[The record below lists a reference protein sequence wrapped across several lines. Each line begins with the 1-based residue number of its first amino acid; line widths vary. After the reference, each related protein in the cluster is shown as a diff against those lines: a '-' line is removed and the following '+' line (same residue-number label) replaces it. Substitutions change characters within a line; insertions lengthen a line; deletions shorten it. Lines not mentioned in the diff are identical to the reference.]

1 MNKINI
7 FNIPTYYNFLEAL
20 YCWLEEN
27 FFNQSQSLSQENAP
41 IIILPSNL
49 AVKEFKKII
58 AKKEA
63 KRVTKILPRII
74 AVGEL
79 SYQNIFEI
87 FNRDNNGEEL
97 IERAIELINHK
108 KLEDPEFLM
117 FLIAEVIANPI
128 FSKLNSY
135 QLAVISSN
143 IAEIFNEIM
152 LEEIDLSTIKAME
165 YDSLPKHRQEM
176 LDFLCSIEAR
186 IKNSAIKQKILS
198 NQLYQQ
204 LIFENFIDL
213 LNKNQLQK
221 PLIIAGSTGSLKIGR
236 KLIKAISSQNKGYV
250 ILQGANIEELESF
263 VEDKKSGQFN
273 SQTHPQFFIKK
284 LIDFLEILPKDIVNI
299 RIDKLEDDNFFKN
312 KLWSQFV
319 DVAISNA
326 DNCHKFS
333 NLNNI
338 FNQQQSLAIIEMAK
352 EKVGFIFT
360 ENIIEEAVLIA
371 KTLAKKYSDAD
382 SSEQNTAIIIND
394 DNFRDFLKLE
404 LSRVGLPYLDECNIS
419 IADCRFIQL
428 INLIAK
434 LVNNNFS
441 SIELLSILK
450 HSIILDN
457 IENIEMWQDL
467 TAQFEINFIRKA
479 RDFNNYQG
487 LKKTIECSLNQE
499 IKLFAIKIIS
509 SFDNLLDLQ
518 KNWQLEYLIIEIGK
532 IIESIISIG
541 RSDNSIIS
549 FSQIINQQPEKKELK
564 KLFNNLMKK
573 SQIRLRIGDLAR
585 FIKII
590 AGKISYF
597 EVSQETE
604 HYFKNYKINPIKL
617 ISTIDARLLN
627 HDLLVLTSLS
637 EGVFPQISSDNWLG
651 KKLQAE
657 LGIDKRFSSIGR
669 NQYDFR
675 NYLNNQKILLTASKF
690 IINQE
695 LRPSQLLTKIELIL
709 SKLSNQKADIIN
721 FTNLHFHQQKYRNFE
736 SGSFIIND
744 SDLLLQAKIIKNS
757 QQNLIKVAK
766 NLIPRKLSVTDIE
779 NISNDSYYFYVT
791 KILQIKPLLK
801 IDEIEG
807 KREFGSLIHAVL
819 EEIVKT
825 NFKNSEKS
833 MIINFANSFFDK
845 YADKYLV
852 SYYARMQY
860 YQDFI
865 KYVSIFIE
873 YNSQYLGNNYE
884 NYAEYKVESKI
895 GDINISGKID
905 RIIIN
910 ISEQKIKII
919 DYKTGQQPW
928 QKDVLALKKPQLII
942 LAILLDNYENLV
954 KNNEINAIA
963 YWRWE
968 KILIKETAIKNVFYL
983 QNKKKEEDF
992 TDKRIELISF
1002 IEGITAN
1009 DEFNIRKIA
1018 VNKNDFNSEYCH
1030 LLRLEN
1036 K

>member
-919 DYKTGQQPW
+919 DYKTGQQPS

>member
-20 YCWLEEN
+20 YYWLEEN
-27 FFNQSQSLSQENAP
+27 FSNQSQSLSQENAP

-58 AKKEA
+58 AKKEI
-63 KRVTKILPRII
+63 KKTTKILPKII
-74 AVGEL
+74 AIGEL
-79 SYQNIFEI
+79 SYQDIFEI
-87 FNRDNNGEEL
+87 FNHDNNGEEL

-108 KLEDPEFLM
+108 KLEDAEFLM
-117 FLIAEVIANPI
+117 FLMAEVISNPI
-128 FSKLNSY
+128 FSKLNTY
-135 QLAVISSN
+135 QMAVISSN

-165 YDSLPKHRQEM
+165 YGNLPKHRQEM

-263 VEDKKSGQFN
+263 IENKKSSQFN

-284 LIDFLEILPKDIVNI
+284 LINFLEILPSDIVNI
-299 RIDKLEDDNFFKN
+299 SINKLEDDNFFKN

-352 EKVGFIFT
+352 ERVGFIFA

-371 KTLAKKYSDAD
+371 KTLERKYSDAD

-394 DNFRDFLKLE
+394 DNFRDLIKLE
-404 LSRVGLPYLDECNIS
+404 LSRIGLPYSDECNIS
-419 IADCRFIQL
+419 IADCRFLQL

-434 LVNNNFS
+434 LINNNFS

-457 IENIEMWQDL
+457 VENIEIWQDL
-467 TAQFEINFIRKA
+467 TSQFEINFIRKA

-487 LKKTIECSLNQE
+487 LKKTIECSVNQE
-499 IKLFAIKIIS
+499 IKPFAMKIIS
-509 SFDNLLDLQ
+509 SFENLLDLQ
-518 KNWQLEYLIIEIGK
+518 KNWQLEHLVIEISK

-564 KLFNNLMKK
+564 KLFDNLMKK
-573 SQIRLRIGDLAR
+573 SQIRLKIADLAR

-597 EVSQETE
+597 EASQETE
-604 HYFKNYKINPIKL
+604 HYFRNHKINPIKL

-627 HDLLVLTSLS
+627 HNLLVLTSLS
-637 EGVFPQISSDNWLG
+637 EGVFPQIASDNWLG

-675 NYLNNQKILLTASKF
+675 NYLNNQEILLTASKF

-709 SKLSNQKADIIN
+709 SKLSNQKANIIN

-736 SGSFIIND
+736 SGSFIIKD
-744 SDLLLQAKIIKNS
+744 SDLLLQEKIIKNS
-757 QQNLIKVAK
+757 QQKLIKIAT

-779 NISNDSYYFYVT
+779 NISNDSYYFYIT
-791 KILQIKPLLK
+791 KILQIRPLLK

-807 KREFGSLIHAVL
+807 KREFGNLIHAVL

-825 NFKNSEKS
+825 NFRNSEKS
-833 MIINFANSFFDK
+833 MIVNFANSFFDK
-845 YADKYLV
+845 NADKYLV
-852 SYYARMQY
+852 SYYARMRY

-865 KYVSIFIE
+865 KYIAIFID
-873 YNSQYLGNNYE
+873 YNSQYLGNNYK

-895 GDINISGKID
+895 GDINIIGKID

-919 DYKTGQQPW
+919 DYKTGQQPP
-928 QKDVLALKKPQLII
+928 QKEVLALKKPQLIL
-942 LAILLDNYENLV
+942 LAILLNNYENLV
-954 KNNEINAIA
+954 RNNEINAIA
-963 YWRWE
+963 YWSWD
-968 KILIKETAIKNVFYL
+968 KMLIKETSIKNVFYP

-992 TDKRIELISF
+992 IDKRIELISF

-1009 DEFNIRKIA
+1009 DEFNIAKIL